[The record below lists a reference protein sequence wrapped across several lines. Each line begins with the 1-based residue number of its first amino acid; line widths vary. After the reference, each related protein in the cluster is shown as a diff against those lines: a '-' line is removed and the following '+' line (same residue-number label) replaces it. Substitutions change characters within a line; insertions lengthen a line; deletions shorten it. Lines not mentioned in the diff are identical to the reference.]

1 MPELKTL
8 LKRISNTGPMMDI
21 ARKILVTFSIFAKFA
36 ILKAVLFKSFLL
48 KLRKELVSKVL
59 LTSHHSLTKKI
70 FFWRLVKGLNFG
82 FSQTYQIT
90 LRFVVISQKDFPHL
104 QVQNCSDNLKIK
116 SQSFAFHNLVPRNE
130 TVKMSLK
137 HFLFWCYLKFRKMDL
152 MNSSK
157 CWFVQRLIAVFVQ

>member
-1 MPELKTL
+1 
-8 LKRISNTGPMMDI
+8 MMDI

-59 LTSHHSLTKKI
+59 LTLHHSLTKKI

-137 HFLFWCYLKFRKMDL
+137 HFLFWMLPYLKFRKMDL